1 MSDKKISQLT
11 SASTPLGGTEEL
23 AIVQS
28 GSTVKATAQD
38 IADLG
43 GGLPYKVIIANISQ
57 SGTSN
62 PVVTEILNTYGT
74 PLTYTRQSAG
84 RYNSNLFDIS
94 EYDFSSYAQ
103 VFINNIKFN
112 PVSGDVEGISAAP
125 GGPPGQTSVT
135 ITTKTI
141 STSTNVD
148 NVLNVTSIEIRF
160 FSPL

>member
-11 SASTPLGGTEEL
+11 NASTPLTGSEEL

-38 IADLG
+38 IADLA
-43 GGLPYKVIIANISQ
+43 GGLPYKIIIANISQ

-84 RYNSNLFDIS
+84 IYNSNLFDIS
-94 EYDFSSYAQ
+94 YSAFSSYAQ

-112 PVSGDVEGISAAP
+112 PVSGDVEGISVAI

-135 ITTKTI
+135 IITKTI
-141 STSTNVD
+141 STSTYID
-148 NVLNVTSIEIRF
+148 DVLNVTSIEIRF
-160 FSPL
+160 FPPL